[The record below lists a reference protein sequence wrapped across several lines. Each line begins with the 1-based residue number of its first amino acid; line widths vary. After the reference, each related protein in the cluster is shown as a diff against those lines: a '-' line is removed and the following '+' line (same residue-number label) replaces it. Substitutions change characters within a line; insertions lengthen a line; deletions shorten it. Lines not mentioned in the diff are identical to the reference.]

1 MTLSYQLKERQMRTS
16 RPVTVTLGKQQSIL
30 EASLASGQYES
41 ASEVVRAAL
50 KALHREEHILTEIM
64 REKIRASMA
73 DPRADV
79 PAEGVFARLRE
90 RHVKTSA
97 F

>member
-1 MTLSYQLKERQMRTS
+1 MRTS

-30 EASLASGQYES
+30 DSSLASGQYET

-50 KALHREEHILTEIM
+50 KALDREEQILSEIM

-73 DPRADV
+73 DSRPDVSADS
-79 PAEGVFARLRE
+79 VFARLSD
-90 RHVKTSA
+90 RHAKTSA
-97 F
+97 S